1 VTSSFLFHPS
11 SPTLSPQPD
20 PSVGMTMA
28 SKKPLGKKLRLLRA
42 EKSNRRVPAWIMIR
56 TSRRFT
62 SHPHRRSWR
71 KNHLKE

>member
-1 VTSSFLFHPS
+1 M
-11 SPTLSPQPD
+11 TLLPNLLPNRD
-20 PSVGMTMA
+20 PKRGMNPMA
-28 SKKPLGKKLRLLRA
+28 SKKPLGKKLRLMRA

-71 KNHLKE
+71 RNHLKE